1 MRAVQG
7 HVTLVAATALVI
19 GLAACNSTEA
29 PTGVLR
35 QQGARGVA
43 DVVVADAASLAGAAA
58 YNTTSGVAMASA
70 PASTTTSQPCPA
82 ISPLPVVNSDG
93 DMPPDSV
100 HFDFTGCIIQR
111 PLETVTLS
119 GMIDFVDPTPTVPD
133 HSHRTR
139 FTDFTRTVTKLLS
152 GRTTSIELNGVRT
165 FTGTADALEHSETNF
180 RTDYTYADGST
191 ATHVKTW
198 SSTFTADVPGS
209 IQLGSPLPSG
219 TWTITG
225 TSTWTRADRTY
236 SLSVTTNPPL
246 HYNADCTVAPKFDA
260 GTITAVVTPHSPTM
274 NITLQ
279 VTARR
284 QHTGARRRAARLW

>member
-1 MRAVQG
+1 MRAVKG
-7 HVTLVAATALVI
+7 HVTLVAATALAL
-19 GLAACNSTEA
+19 GLAACSSMEGPNAALTQQEA
-29 PTGVLR
+29 
-35 QQGARGVA
+35 QSVA
-43 DVVVADAASLAGAAA
+43 DVVVADAASLADAASYDA
-58 YNTTSGVAMASA
+58 ASGVPMASV
-70 PASTTTSQPCPA
+70 PASATTAQPCPA

-100 HFDFTGCIIQR
+100 HFDFTGCVIQR

-139 FTDFTRTVTKLLS
+139 FTDFTRTVTKLLYS
-152 GRTTSIELNGVRT
+152 KTTSIELNGVRT

-209 IQLGSPLPSG
+209 IAFGSPLPSG
-219 TWTITG
+219 TWNIAG
-225 TSTWTRADRTY
+225 TSTWTHGDRTY

-260 GTITAVVTPHSPTM
+260 GTISAVVTRNGQTM
-274 NITLQ
+274 NITVQ
-279 VTARR
+279 FTACGQYTVTRS
-284 QHTGARRRAARLW
+284 

>member
-1 MRAVQG
+1 MRAVYG
-7 HVTLVAATALVI
+7 HVTLLAATALAL
-19 GLAACNSTEA
+19 GLAACSSMEGPNAVLTQQEA
-29 PTGVLR
+29 R
-35 QQGARGVA
+35 SVA
-43 DVVVADAASLAGAAA
+43 DVVVADAASLADAASYDA
-58 YNTTSGVAMASA
+58 ASGVPMASA
-70 PASTTTSQPCPA
+70 PASATTAQPCPM
-82 ISPLPVVNSDG
+82 ISPLPVVNRDG

-100 HFDFTGCIIQR
+100 HFDFTGCVIQR

-191 ATHVKTW
+191 ATHLKTW

-209 IQLGSPLPSG
+209 IAFGSPLPSG
-219 TWTITG
+219 TWNITG

-260 GTITAVVTPHSPTM
+260 GTITAVVTRNGQTM
-274 NITLQ
+274 NITVQ
-279 VTARR
+279 FTACGQYTVTRS
-284 QHTGARRRAARLW
+284 

>member
-1 MRAVQG
+1 MRAVYG
-7 HVTLVAATALVI
+7 HVTLPAATALAL
-19 GLAACNSTEA
+19 GLAACSSMEGPNAVLTQQEA
-29 PTGVLR
+29 
-35 QQGARGVA
+35 QSMA
-43 DVVVADAASLAGAAA
+43 DVVVADAASLADAASYDA
-58 YNTTSGVAMASA
+58 ASGVPMASA
-70 PASTTTSQPCPA
+70 PASATTAQPCPM
-82 ISPLPVVNSDG
+82 ISPLPVVNRDG

-100 HFDFTGCIIQR
+100 HFDFTGCVIQR

-119 GMIDFVDPTPTVPD
+119 GMIDFVDPTPTVTD

-198 SSTFTADVPGS
+198 SSTFTAGVPGS

-260 GTITAVVTPHSPTM
+260 GTITAVVTRNSQTM
-274 NITLQ
+274 NITVQ
-279 VTARR
+279 FTACGQYTVTRS
-284 QHTGARRRAARLW
+284 

>member
-1 MRAVQG
+1 MRAVKG
-7 HVTLVAATALVI
+7 HVTLLAATALAL
-19 GLAACNSTEA
+19 GLAACSSMEGPNAALTQQEA
-29 PTGVLR
+29 
-35 QQGARGVA
+35 QSVA
-43 DVVVADAASLAGAAA
+43 DVVVADAASLADATSYDAA
-58 YNTTSGVAMASA
+58 SGVPMASV
-70 PASTTTSQPCPA
+70 PASATTAQPCPA
-82 ISPLPVVNSDG
+82 ISPLPVVNRDA
-93 DMPPDSV
+93 DMPPVSVPFDS
-100 HFDFTGCIIQR
+100 TGCVIQR
-111 PLETVTLS
+111 PLEPVTLS

-209 IQLGSPLPSG
+209 IAFGSPLPSG
-219 TWTITG
+219 IWNIAG
-225 TSTWTRADRTY
+225 TSTWTHGDRTY

-260 GTITAVVTPHSPTM
+260 GTISAVVTRSSGMTT
-274 NITLQ
+274 ITVQ
-279 VTARR
+279 FTACGQYTVTRS
-284 QHTGARRRAARLW
+284 

>member
-1 MRAVQG
+1 MRAVKG
-7 HVTLVAATALVI
+7 HVTLVAATALAI

-29 PTGVLR
+29 PTGVLT
-35 QQGARGVA
+35 QQEAQSVA
-43 DVVVADAASLAGAAA
+43 DVVVADAASLADAAT
-58 YNTTSGVAMASA
+58 YNATSGVAMASA

-111 PLETVTLS
+111 PLETITLS
-119 GMIDFVDPTPTVPD
+119 GGVDYVDPTPTTTD
-133 HSHRTR
+133 HSVRVR
-139 FTDFTRTVTKLLS
+139 FTDFTRTVMKILS
-152 GRTTSIELNGVRT
+152 GKTTSIELNGVRT

-191 ATHVKTW
+191 ATHLKTW

-209 IQLGSPLPSG
+209 IQVGSPLPSG
-219 TWTITG
+219 TWNITG
-225 TSTWTRADRTY
+225 TSTWTRGDRTY
-236 SLSVTTNPPL
+236 SLSLTTNPPL

-260 GTITAVVTPHSPTM
+260 GTITAVVTRNSQTV
-274 NITLQ
+274 NITVQ
-279 VTARR
+279 FTACGQYTVTRS
-284 QHTGARRRAARLW
+284 

>member
-1 MRAVQG
+1 MRAVKG
-7 HVTLVAATALVI
+7 HVTLVAATALAI

-29 PTGVLR
+29 PTGVLT
-35 QQGARGVA
+35 QQEAQSVA
-43 DVVVADAASLAGAAA
+43 DVVVADAASLADAAT
-58 YNTTSGVAMASA
+58 YNATSGVAMASA

-111 PLETVTLS
+111 PLETITLS
-119 GMIDFVDPTPTVPD
+119 GGVDYVDPTPTTTD
-133 HSHRTR
+133 HSVRVR
-139 FTDFTRTVTKLLS
+139 FTDFTRTVMKILS
-152 GRTTSIELNGVRT
+152 GKTTSIELNGVRT

-191 ATHVKTW
+191 ATHLKTW

-209 IQLGSPLPSG
+209 IQVGSPLPSG
-219 TWTITG
+219 TWNITG
-225 TSTWTRADRTY
+225 TSTWMRGDRTY
-236 SLSVTTNPPL
+236 SLSLTTNPPL

-260 GTITAVVTPHSPTM
+260 GTITAVVTRNSQTV
-274 NITLQ
+274 NITVQ
-279 VTARR
+279 FTACGQYTVTRS
-284 QHTGARRRAARLW
+284 

>member
-1 MRAVQG
+1 MRAVNG

-29 PTGVLR
+29 PTGVLT
-35 QQGARGVA
+35 QQEAQSVA
-43 DVVVADAASLAGAAA
+43 DVIVADAASLADAAA

-82 ISPLPVVNSDG
+82 ISPLPVVNRDG

-100 HFDFTGCIIQR
+100 HFDFTGCIIQQ
-111 PLETVTLS
+111 PLETITLS
-119 GMIDFVDPTPTVPD
+119 GAIDYVDPTPTTTD
-133 HSHRTR
+133 HSRRVR
-139 FTDFTRTVTKLLS
+139 FTDFTRTVMKILS
-152 GRTTSIELNGVRT
+152 GRTTSVELNGVRT

-191 ATHVKTW
+191 ATHLKTW

-209 IQLGSPLPSG
+209 IQFGSPLPSG
-219 TWTITG
+219 TWNITG
-225 TSTWTRADRTY
+225 TSTWTRGDRTY

-260 GTITAVVTPHSPTM
+260 GTISAVVTRNGQTM
-274 NITLQ
+274 NITVQ
-279 VTARR
+279 FTACGQYTVTRS
-284 QHTGARRRAARLW
+284 

>member
-1 MRAVQG
+1 MRAVYG
-7 HVTLVAATALVI
+7 HVTLPAATALAL
-19 GLAACNSTEA
+19 GLAACSSMEGPNAVLTQQEA
-29 PTGVLR
+29 
-35 QQGARGVA
+35 QSMA
-43 DVVVADAASLAGAAA
+43 DVVVADAASLADAASYDA
-58 YNTTSGVAMASA
+58 ASGVPMASA
-70 PASTTTSQPCPA
+70 PASATTAQPCPT
-82 ISPLPVVNSDG
+82 ISPLPVVNRDG

-100 HFDFTGCIIQR
+100 HFDFTGCVIQR

-191 ATHVKTW
+191 ATHLKTW

-209 IQLGSPLPSG
+209 IAFGSPLPSG
-219 TWTITG
+219 TWNITG

-260 GTITAVVTPHSPTM
+260 GTITAVVTRNGQTM
-274 NITLQ
+274 NITVQ
-279 VTARR
+279 FTACGQYTVTRS
-284 QHTGARRRAARLW
+284 